1 MSDDIVDLLQ
11 IKIEKAKR
19 ELPEETQNAI
29 AAVDWRATILNLRA
43 GKGYNFEQLGEL
55 ELETELLLCGL
66 LTPDEYPKELAKRMN
81 ISKMEVDEIVN
92 KMNES
97 VFAKIRVELIKN
109 TERKKIFTK
118 NRVITKTLDK
128 VKPIE
133 PPRVVTLKDITTPPR
148 PLITKDEANKLP
160 VLDLPAVPSA
170 QLMQAGKLEIKGDV
184 KPIFEQ
190 KLSSSFQIPTIK
202 TDHSLNNISKL
213 PISASGTASAAYPP
227 KADPYRLPPE

>member
-29 AAVDWRATILNLRA
+29 ATVDWRAAILNLRA

-109 TERKKIFTK
+109 TERKKIFAK

-148 PLITKDEANKLP
+148 PLITKDEGNKLP
-160 VLDLPAVPSA
+160 VLE
-170 QLMQAGKLEIKGDV
+170 KLEIKGDV

-202 TDHSLNNISKL
+202 TDPSLNNISK
-213 PISASGTASAAYPP
+213 PAVSDFGTASTAYPP

>member
-29 AAVDWRATILNLRA
+29 ATVDWRAAILNLRA

-109 TERKKIFTK
+109 TERKKIFAK

-148 PLITKDEANKLP
+148 PLITKDEGNKLP
-160 VLDLPAVPSA
+160 VLE
-170 QLMQAGKLEIKGDV
+170 KLEIKGDV

-202 TDHSLNNISKL
+202 TDHSLNNISK
-213 PISASGTASAAYPP
+213 PAVSASGIGSAAYPP